1 MNGNNQYN
9 MLNYIEKLHLAI
21 NINNRYANKVADK
34 ALEKEIYIEKPKFR
48 LILSQNLRRTIDR
61 LLREQA
67 SLQG

>member
-9 MLNYIEKLHLAI
+9 MLNYIEKLHVAI
-21 NINNRYANKVADK
+21 NINNRYAKKVADK

-48 LILSQNLRRTIDR
+48 LILSQSLRRTLDR